1 MATFIYLQAS
11 DKFVK
16 VFAAIGLYLS
26 GSFQRSRDDCES
38 LNSNSL
44 TLFPT
49 LFPFPFTKDEK
60 EQEEEE
66 EEEDEE
72 LL

>member
-44 TLFPT
+44 TLFP
-49 LFPFPFTKDEK
+49 FTFKKDEK
-60 EQEEEE
+60 EEEEEEEE